1 MFPRE
6 RAIGV
11 SSLLLYGIAVM
22 VLIAAMLVISFLLGE
37 HHRGHATNEPFES
50 GVPLIGSARVDLTAK
65 FYMVAMFFVIFDLES
80 VFIVAWAV
88 AARQLAWG
96 GYAEILL
103 FVGILVAVLVYLWRR
118 GALDWGPRK
127 R

>member
-1 MFPRE
+1 MYPHE
-6 RAIGV
+6 ITIGI
-11 SSLLLYGIAVM
+11 SSLLLYGFAVV
-22 VLIAAMLVISFLLGE
+22 VLIAGMMLISFVLGE
-37 HHRGHATNEPFES
+37 HHKGHATDEPFES
-50 GVPLIGSARVDLTAK
+50 GEPISGSARVDLAAK
-65 FYMVAMFFVIFDLES
+65 FYMIAMLFVIFDIET

-88 AARQLAWG
+88 AVRQLAWA

-103 FVGILVAVLVYLWRR
+103 FVGILVAALVYLWRL